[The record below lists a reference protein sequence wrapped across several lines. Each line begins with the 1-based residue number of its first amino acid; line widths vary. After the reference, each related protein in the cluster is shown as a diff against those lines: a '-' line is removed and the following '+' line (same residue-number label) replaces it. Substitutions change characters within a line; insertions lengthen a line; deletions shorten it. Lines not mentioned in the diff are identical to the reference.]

1 MKAPEVSIMETGDPF
16 EEFPQ
21 KMENIDAIL
30 AIERSLFLSLPAEV
44 LQHILFNMDPAT
56 YFTCLL
62 SCKTVFEA
70 AKSRRVVLHHLNR
83 LLGLRLGLEHLDS
96 LNLFESFRKRAAKSM
111 VAAGVLADI
120 TRYAPSDDLTNISRT
135 VISPGK
141 PTLMATAHD
150 HGEVNI
156 YELGKK
162 VVRFKAELRTETYFD
177 EDLQVDYHMEI
188 IKLAFSP
195 DKDLVVL
202 CRMRTSKEI
211 PSPIADEGD
220 CEVTIVGT
228 RCFKLVTFHRC
239 HAKTKGYFY
248 SSDESVFP
256 EPFSSSFRYFG
267 GSATIT
273 LKA

>member
-1 MKAPEVSIMETGDPF
+1 MKAPEVSVSETEDPF
-16 EEFPQ
+16 EEYPQ
-21 KMENIDAIL
+21 KMENIDAIF
-30 AIERSLFLSLPAEV
+30 AIERSFLPSLPTEV
-44 LQHILFNMDPAT
+44 LQHILFHMDHAT

-70 AKSRRVVLHHLNR
+70 AKSRRIVLHHLDR
-83 LLGLRLGLEHLDS
+83 MLGLRLGFENLDS
-96 LNLFESFRKRAAKSM
+96 LNLFESFRRRAAKSM

-162 VVRFKAELRTETYFD
+162 IVRFKAELRTETCFD
-177 EDLQVDYHMEI
+177 EHLQLDYHMQI
-188 IKLAFSP
+188 VKMAFSP

-202 CRMRTSKEI
+202 CRMRTSEEV
-211 PSPIADEGD
+211 PSPIAHEGD
-220 CEVTIVGT
+220 CEVIIVGT
-228 RCFKLVTFHRC
+228 QCSKLVTFHRC
-239 HAKTKGYFY
+239 YAKTKSCFY
-248 SSDESVFP
+248 SSDESVSA
-256 EPFSSSFRYFG
+256 EPFSSF
-267 GSATIT
+267 
-273 LKA
+273 

>member
-1 MKAPEVSIMETGDPF
+1 MKAPEVSASETEHPF
-16 EEFPQ
+16 EEYPQ
-21 KMENIDAIL
+21 KMQNIDAIL
-30 AIERSLFLSLPAEV
+30 AIERSFLLSLPAEV
-44 LQHILFNMDPAT
+44 LQHILLHMDYAT

-62 SCKTVFEA
+62 SCKTIFEA
-70 AKSRRVVLHHLNR
+70 AKSRRIVLHHLGR
-83 LLGLRLGLEHLDS
+83 MLGLRLGFKNLES
-96 LNLFESFRKRAAKSM
+96 VNLFESFRRRAAKSI

-162 VVRFKAELRTETYFD
+162 IVRFNAELRTETYFD
-177 EDLQVDYHMEI
+177 EHLQRDYHMQI
-188 IKLAFSP
+188 VKMAFSP
-195 DKDLVVL
+195 EKDLAVL
-202 CRMRTSKEI
+202 CRMRTSEEV
-211 PSPIADEGD
+211 PSPITHEGD
-220 CEVTIVGT
+220 CEVTVVGAQ
-228 RCFKLVTFHRC
+228 CSKLVTFHRC
-239 HAKTKGYFY
+239 YAKTKGYFY